1 MANNDLRSQIV
12 KLVYDSGEGHIPS
25 SFSIV
30 DILDVLYGRV
40 LRVFADDPD
49 SKDRDFFVLSKG
61 HGALALYVVLAKY
74 GLLDASTLATYGT
87 VNSVLGGHPDSS
99 QLKFV
104 EASTGSLGHGFP
116 TSVGIALGLLI
127 QNRPNQVYALL
138 GDGECHEGTIWESA
152 NIAGNRNLT
161 NLTAIIDFNGSAAQ
175 LMPNDN
181 MAAKWAAFG
190 WSVHEVDGHSASQ
203 LETALLV
210 SPNGKPKAIIAH
222 TTKGKGVSFIE
233 GHGVWHHRVPDSGE
247 LASILCELRP

>member
-1 MANNDLRSQIV
+1 MDRLRSQIAD
-12 KLVYDSGEGHIPS
+12 LVHASGEGHIPS

-40 LRVFADDPD
+40 LRVDAADPD
-49 SKDRDFFVLSKG
+49 SFDRDYFVLSKG

-74 GLLDASTLATYGT
+74 GLLDLETLATYGT
-87 VNSVLGGHPDSS
+87 ADSVLGGHPDSS
-99 QLKFV
+99 QLDFV

-127 QNRPNQVYALL
+127 QGRRNRVYALL
-138 GDGECHEGTIWESA
+138 GDGECHEGTVWESA
-152 NIAGNRNLT
+152 NVAANQGLV

-175 LMPNDN
+175 LMPNDD

-190 WSVHEVDGHSASQ
+190 WSVQEVDGHSESQ
-203 LETALLV
+203 LEDALLA
-210 SPNGKPKAIIAH
+210 PPKGKPKAVVAH

-233 GHGVWHHRVPDSGE
+233 GHGIWHHRVPNDGE
-247 LASILCELRP
+247 LSAIHRELGLK